1 MAKITSTTVQ
11 PGQITELQEKAIA
24 RLPTGQPIEEEGG
37 ELSSFADLVA
47 DTESPAAPIPDE
59 GLIPQ
64 EEAVAED
71 LERGR
76 VPTLTERSQQTA
88 TPTRWR
94 QQEAPPVISCLLYT
108 SPSPRD

>member
-37 ELSSFADLVA
+37 ELSSFADLA
-47 DTESPAAPIPDE
+47 SKHT
-59 GLIPQ
+59 
-64 EEAVAED
+64 
-71 LERGR
+71 
-76 VPTLTERSQQTA
+76 
-88 TPTRWR
+88 
-94 QQEAPPVISCLLYT
+94 CLLYT